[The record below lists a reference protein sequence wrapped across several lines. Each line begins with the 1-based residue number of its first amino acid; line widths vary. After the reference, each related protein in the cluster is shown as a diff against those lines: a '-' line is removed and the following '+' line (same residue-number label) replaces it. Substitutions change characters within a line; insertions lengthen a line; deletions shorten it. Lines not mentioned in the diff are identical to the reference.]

1 MFNLVQLRNSLRP
14 RHVLILFL
22 FMVAVLGF
30 YHASKS
36 MPAGLDTRS
45 ELYPIAADDVQFI
58 ADRTSHS
65 DDSDSQYDH
74 VIFNIMI
81 DLIENADELLV
92 MDMFLFNSDS
102 GQLEETRRPLVA
114 ELTEAIVTSQ
124 DTAPERTTSIITDLI
139 NTGYGSYTPEHL
151 AQLEAS
157 GATVT
162 ITDLD
167 ALPDSNPLYSAWY
180 RAGLRFLPPVGGS
193 FLPNVFESDGPGMD
207 LRAYG
212 RLLNFKA
219 NHRKVLVTATNDT
232 AHALISSM
240 NVHDAS
246 SAHSNSG
253 VVVRDH
259 PIINDI
265 LASERAVVNF
275 SDSEAAV
282 PHIEELGDIPSS
294 DTSLA
299 IQLLTE
305 QAIKDAVLHQ
315 IDSLEDGDR
324 LDMAMFYISDRD
336 IVNALQEADTRG
348 ATLRLLLDPN
358 QDAFGREK
366 NGIPNRQVAHELMQH
381 TDGNTTV
388 RWCHTEGE
396 QCHSKFILT
405 ESREAVELI
414 IGSANLTR
422 RNITNRNLETNLRL
436 VGAGEEAVLRDAADF
451 FHEQWENRDGRRFS
465 TEYDTF
471 ADPSRIRTI
480 WYHVGEFTGM
490 SHY

>member
-1 MFNLVQLRNSLRP
+1 MLNFIHCRNALRP
-14 RHVLILFL
+14 RYIIIILL
-22 FMVAVLGF
+22 LVVAIVGT
-30 YHASKS
+30 YHANKS
-36 MPAGLDTRS
+36 LPTGLDTRS

-74 VIFNIMI
+74 VIFDTMI
-81 DLIENADELLV
+81 DLIGNADKLLV

-124 DTAPERTTSIITDLI
+124 DTAPERTARIITDPI

-151 AQLEAS
+151 SRLADS
-157 GATVT
+157 GATVA
-162 ITDLD
+162 ITNLD

-193 FLPNVFESDGPGMD
+193 VLPNVFEPDGPGMD

-282 PHIEELGDIPSS
+282 PHIEELGNIQPS

-336 IVNALQEADTRG
+336 IVNALQEADARG
-348 ATLRLLLDPN
+348 ATLRLLFDPN
-358 QDAFGREK
+358 QNAFGREK

-405 ESREAVELI
+405 ESGEAVELI

-422 RNITNRNLETNLRL
+422 RNIANRNLETNLRL
-436 VGAGEEAVLRDAADF
+436 MGSGEEPVLRDAADF

-471 ADPSRIRTI
+471 ADPSRLRTI
-480 WYHVGEFTGM
+480 WYHTGEFTGM